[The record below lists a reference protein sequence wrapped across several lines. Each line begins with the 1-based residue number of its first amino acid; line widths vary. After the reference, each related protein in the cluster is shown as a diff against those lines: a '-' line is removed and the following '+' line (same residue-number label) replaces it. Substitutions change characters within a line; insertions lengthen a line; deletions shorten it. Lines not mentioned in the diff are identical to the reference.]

1 MSHTRPTSTSYSN
14 FQLIFNNA
22 LKAYER
28 RTKKDLLAHPLAAQ
42 LQPCDS
48 PSSILI
54 VLQQQVQELNQ
65 SQSSDE
71 RLTKWLDPTVNVL
84 YTLSETL
91 GEGVSLVFSPAKA
104 IFAGIGV
111 ILSTAKDVRAGQ
123 DALFEVFE
131 RIEAFFH
138 RLEIYP
144 KAAFNEEMVDIITN
158 IMVEVLNVLGIAT
171 KEIRQGR
178 MKKYLKKLIGR
189 TDIEDALKRLD
200 RLTQEEA
207 RMASAQLL
215 KMTNAIDSEVR
226 EIADNVL
233 VIDDRVA
240 GVDDRVAGVDDRVAD
255 VDERVAGVDDR
266 VKDVDDKVKA
276 VDDKLV
282 AVIDGAQYIF
292 NQLSKTVQLLTRLD
306 GKEAR
311 GVIQQTAD
319 DVDQVKRNQL
329 RHDLRRWLSPPDPST
344 NHNIACNAHH
354 EGTATWFFRGS
365 IYQDWKSTSSEPLL
379 WIYGKPG
386 SGKTILCSTII
397 QDIKVMCD
405 ARQASMAYFYYDFRD
420 IDKQHWRHLIT
431 SLLTQLSS
439 YSGPRCDILSRLY
452 SKHDDGAQQPSDDT
466 LTRCLKEMLTV
477 PDQRPIYLIIDAL
490 DECSNTS
497 GIPSHRNRVLQLLK
511 ELANL
516 HLPNLHLCVTS
527 RPEVDIR
534 EVLEPLTSSRVSL
547 HDQSGQKKD
556 IEDYVRSVVY
566 SDLEPIM
573 RRWRKEDKELVIE
586 TLSERADG
594 MFRWIFCQLEVLRDC
609 LPASVRRT
617 LKELPESL
625 DETYERILKE
635 IKKPNRGLAQRVLQ
649 CLVVAIR
656 PLRVAELAEVLAV
669 DFDDSKGIPRLNADW
684 RWEDQEQA
692 LLIACSSLIAIVEA
706 GDGDSDVETGD
717 SRVVQFS
724 HFSVKEFLTSSRLS
738 TACGEVSA
746 YRIDLEN
753 AHTILAQAC
762 LGVLLQTHDEIEG
775 NTSKD
780 HPLARYAA
788 GHWTTHAQFGEVLS
802 RLQHGMEYI
811 FNPDKPHFRVWLA
824 LYDIDTDPDAESTF
838 FGFTPGNKSAATP
851 LYYAALCGFHDLVE
865 HLIAKYPQD
874 VNADGGYYMRPLI
887 AALAG
892 KHFRTADSLRRS
904 GADPHVQGRHK
915 SIPLHYAA
923 SFEHFEVVQKL
934 IEYDADIDAR
944 DRDGWTPLIWA
955 SGGHHFKDGSVL
967 RLLLERGAD
976 VNARADDDGFT
987 PLHRASRFGALEVV
1001 RLLLEHGADV
1011 DAVSVGGRTA
1021 LQVVGEVPNRKV
1033 DQGRCDEITKLLVEH
1048 GAK

>member
-1 MSHTRPTSTSYSN
+1 MSHTHAAAASSSNQASN
-14 FQLIFNNA
+14 FQVIFNNA

-42 LQPCDS
+42 LQNCDS
-48 PSSILI
+48 PSSILL
-54 VLQQQVQELNQ
+54 VLQQQVQELNR
-65 SQSSDE
+65 SQSSHD

-84 YTLSETL
+84 CTFSETV
-91 GEGVSLVFSPAKA
+91 GEGVGLVMSPAKV
-104 IFAGIGV
+104 IFTGV
-111 ILSTAKDVRAGQ
+111 GVLLLAAKDVRAGQ
-123 DALFEVFE
+123 DALFDIFE
-131 RIEAFFH
+131 RIETFFR
-138 RLEIYP
+138 RLEIYTEVP
-144 KAAFNEEMVDIITN
+144 PNQEMVDTITT
-158 IMVEVLNVLGIAT
+158 IMVEVLSILAIAI
-171 KEIRQGR
+171 KEMKQGR
-178 MKKYLKKLIGR
+178 TKKYLKKLVGR

-200 RLTQEEA
+200 KLTQEEA
-207 RMASAQLL
+207 RMATAQVL
-215 KMTNAIDSEVR
+215 KATHN
-226 EIADNVL
+226 
-233 VIDDRVA
+233 
-240 GVDDRVAGVDDRVAD
+240 VDDRVKGVADKVVGVDDRVAD
-255 VDERVAGVDDR
+255 IDDRVASVDDR
-266 VKDVDDKVKA
+266 VKA
-276 VDDKLV
+276 VDDKV
-282 AVIDGAQYIF
+282 ASVID
-292 NQLSKTVQLLTRLD
+292 D

-311 GVIQQTAD
+311 VVMQQAAD

-329 RHDLRRWLSPPDPST
+329 RQDLRRWLSPPDPST
-344 NHNIACNAHH
+344 NNNIACNAHH

-365 IYQDWKSTSSEPLL
+365 IYQDWKSTH
-379 WIYGKPG
+379 Y
-386 SGKTILCSTII
+386 SGFMENPAQARLFFDSSTII

-405 ARQASMAYFYYDFRD
+405 ARQASMAYFYFDFRD

-439 YSGPRCDILSRLY
+439 HSGLRCDILSRLY
-452 SKHDDGAQQPSDDT
+452 SKHEDGAQQPSDDT
-466 LTRCLKEMLTV
+466 LRRCLKEMLTV
-477 PDQRPIYLIIDAL
+477 PDQHPIYLIIDAL

-497 GIPSHRNRVLQLLK
+497 GIPSHRNRVLHLVK
-511 ELANL
+511 ELVDL
-516 HLPNLHLCVTS
+516 HLPNLHICVTS
-527 RPEVDIR
+527 RPRVDIR
-534 EVLEPLTSSRVSL
+534 EVLEPLTSRRVSL

-594 MFRWIFCQLEVLRDC
+594 MFRWVFCQLEVLRDC

-635 IKKPNRGLAQRVLQ
+635 VKKPNRGLAQRVLQ

-669 DFDDSKGIPRLNADW
+669 DFDDSEGVPRLNADW

-692 LLIACSSLIAIVEA
+692 LLIARSSLIAIVE
-706 GDGDSDVETGD
+706 DGY

-738 TACGEVSA
+738 TAIGEVSA

-762 LGVLLQTHDEIEG
+762 LGVLLQTHDEIDG

-788 GHWTTHAQFGEVLS
+788 KHWTTHAQFGEVSS
-802 RLQHGMEYI
+802 RSQKGMEYL
-811 FNPDKPHFRVWLA
+811 FNPDKPHFRVWLT
-824 LYDIDTDPDAESTF
+824 LYDIDTRPGEGATF
-838 FGFTPGNKSAATP
+838 FWFTPENKSAATP

-865 HLIAKYPQD
+865 HLIAKHPQD
-874 VNADGGYYMRPLI
+874 VDANGGYYMRPLI

-892 KHFRTADSLRRS
+892 DHFQTADLLRHN
-904 GADPHVQGRHK
+904 GADPHVQGYEE
-915 SIPLHYAA
+915 SIPLHSAA
-923 SFEHFEVVQKL
+923 YFEKFEVVQKL
-934 IEYDADIDAR
+934 IEYDADVDAW
-944 DRDGWTPLIWA
+944 DEDGWTPLSWA
-955 SGGHHFKDGSVL
+955 SRGHHFKDGSVL

-976 VNARADDDGFT
+976 VNARADSDGFT
-987 PLHRASRFGALEVV
+987 PLHRASEHGALEVV
-1001 RLLLEHGADV
+1001 RLLLEHGANV
-1011 DAVSVGGRTA
+1011 EAVSARGKTA
-1021 LQVVGEVPNRKV
+1021 LQVVGKTPYRKV
-1033 DQGRCDEITKLLVEH
+1033 DQGLCDEITKLLVEH